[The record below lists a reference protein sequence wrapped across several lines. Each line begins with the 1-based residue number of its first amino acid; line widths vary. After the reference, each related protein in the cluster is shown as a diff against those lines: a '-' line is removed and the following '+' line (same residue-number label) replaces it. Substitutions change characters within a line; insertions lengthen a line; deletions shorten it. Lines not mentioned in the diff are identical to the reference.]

1 MTHDARQKGLSG
13 VALAGV
19 LAASTLPIMSGAV
32 IVPALNEL
40 RAAFDLGPVAAGALV
55 TAHTV
60 FIAAGSPL
68 AGVIIDRVGAR
79 RPLIWGLVGF
89 GLAGGAGALAPNLA
103 WLLISRVP
111 FGLATSFVFTAIT
124 VVILNNTTGDRRN
137 TVMGWRAAGN
147 QLGGIIYPTV
157 GGFAAIIAWQGAF
170 LVYLIALPIALIV
183 AITLPRDS
191 ATTRP
196 PGGVW
201 ALIRSDQRLQRLYIA
216 AFSAYA
222 SLYVVVIFAPQ
233 LLAESGLGGAVI
245 VGLYLSG
252 MNLAA
257 FIAASL
263 FGRIRKI
270 MGPGIILTI
279 AGVAYLSSAII
290 LALLETPIPIAVA
303 LAVFGLAHGLVVP
316 SITVAVGNCAPPQ
329 LRGRVTSGL
338 GVTNYLGQF
347 TSPYLAAPLVAMV
360 GLAGAFGML
369 GLGGLLVWVL
379 GGPAA
384 AKAREESSS

>member
-79 RPLIWGLVGF
+79 RPLIWGLIGF

-103 WLLISRVP
+103 WLLASRVP

-124 VVILNNTTGDRRN
+124 VVILNSTTGDRRN

-157 GGFAAIIAWQGAF
+157 GGFAAVIAWQGAF
-170 LVYLIALPIALIV
+170 LVYLIALPIALLV
-183 AITLPRDS
+183 ALTLPRDS
-191 ATTRP
+191 ATKKP

-201 ALIRSDQRLQRLYIA
+201 ALIRSDQRLQRLYVA

-257 FIAASL
+257 FIVASL
-263 FGRIRKI
+263 FGRIRTI
-270 MGPGIILTI
+270 MGPGMILTI
-279 AGVAYLSSAII
+279 AGVAYLSSAMI
-290 LALLETPIPIAVA
+290 LVLLETPIPIAVA